1 MKMREAMELRRKRAN
16 LWHEAQEILHKYNNE
31 ARWAGEDE
39 QKFDR
44 LMEEIDQLDK
54 RIEREERL
62 HSLKRE
68 EADEEPIRPSVEQR
82 NQVSQ
87 EEYREAFN
95 TYLRFGATGLNPEQR
110 SLLAENFVEARA
122 LSAVT
127 GASGGYTVPE
137 DFYNRLI
144 DNMKWFGGMRQS
156 RTTVIRTS
164 GGNTLPIPT
173 ADDTG
178 NVGAIVSEN
187 TQVTEQDTTFGQ
199 KSLGAYMYTS
209 KIIRVP
215 YQLLQDSAFDIE
227 SWLRQ
232 KLSERIGRITNQH
245 FTVGTGTNQPQGVVT
260 GASQGKVGA
269 NGQTASVTFEDLV
282 DLIHSV
288 DPSYRRGAEFM
299 FHDTTL
305 KALKKMKD
313 ADGRPLWLPSVSQ
326 GEPDTFLGYRYV
338 INNDMPEMAADAK
351 SILFGDFSNY
361 FIRDVLGIQLLRL
374 EERYADYLQ
383 VGFLA
388 FSRHDGVLADAG
400 AGPIRFYQ
408 NSAT

>member
-1 MKMREAMELRRKRAN
+1 MKMREVMELRRKRAN

-68 EADEEPIRPSVEQR
+68 EAAEEPIRPSVEQR

>member
-68 EADEEPIRPSVEQR
+68 EAAEEPIRPSVEQR

>member
-1 MKMREAMELRRKRAN
+1 MREIMELRRKRAN
-16 LWHEAQEILHKYNNE
+16 LWHEAQEILAKYDNE

-44 LMEEIDQLDK
+44 LMDEIDQLDK
-54 RIEREERL
+54 RVEREERL
-62 HSLKRE
+62 HNLKRE
-68 EADEEPIRPSVEQR
+68 EAADEPVRPAVDHR
-82 NQVSQ
+82 AKASQ
-87 EEYREAFN
+87 EEYREAFSA
-95 TYLRFGATGLNPEQR
+95 YLRFGATGLNPEQR

-127 GASGGYTVPE
+127 GANGGYTVPV

-156 RTTVIRTS
+156 RATVIRTS
-164 GGNTLPIPT
+164 GGNNLPIPT

-178 NVGAIVSEN
+178 NVGAIVAEN

-199 KSLGAYMYTS
+199 KTLGAHMYTS

-227 SWLRQ
+227 SWLRN
-232 KLSERIGRITNQH
+232 KLAERIGRITNQH
-245 FTVGTGTNQPQGVVT
+245 FTVGTGTGQPQGVVT
-260 GASQGKVGA
+260 GAASGKTGA
-269 NGQTASVTFEDLV
+269 AGQTTSVTYEDLV
-282 DLIHSV
+282 DLTHSV

-313 ADGRPLWLPSVSQ
+313 ADGRPLWLPSVTQ
-326 GEPDTFLGYRYV
+326 GEPDSILGYRYV
-338 INNDMPEMAADAK
+338 INNDMPAMAANAK

-374 EERYADYLQ
+374 EERYADFLQ